1 MKQIYVFGKPEC
13 SVCKDTRE
21 KLMYFKEKNKFDAAI
36 TYYDME
42 TVEGLTEGA
51 YRDVSDIPTV
61 IILDGDTELARWVKT
76 PPISEEFLPYL
87 K

>member
-1 MKQIYVFGKPEC
+1 MKQIYVFGKTDC

-21 KLMYFKEKNKFDAAI
+21 KLMYFKEKNKFDAPI
-36 TYYDME
+36 KYYDMD

-51 YRDVSDIPTV
+51 YREVSDIPTV
-61 IILDGDTELARWVKT
+61 IIFDGDQELARWAKK

-87 K
+87 T

>member
-1 MKQIYVFGKPEC
+1 
-13 SVCKDTRE
+13 
-21 KLMYFKEKNKFDAAI
+21 MYFKEKNKFDAPI

-51 YRDVSDIPTV
+51 YREVSDIPTV
-61 IILDGDTELARWVKT
+61 IILDDSQELARWVKK

-87 K
+87 T